1 MVRTKSD
8 RSLIALHS
16 RPAQPR
22 KSRRRSF
29 EEGDE
34 TVRRKRLRESDA
46 LAPAGRRPG
55 KCPGAGQ
62 YWAVVHHGR
71 GVTQD
76 YGEAMR
82 WYRKAADQ
90 QDALAQYN
98 IGLLYAKGWGVPQ
111 DLKEARA
118 WMQKAAAGGEEDAR
132 KWLAAN

>member
-1 MVRTKSD
+1 
-8 RSLIALHS
+8 
-16 RPAQPR
+16 
-22 KSRRRSF
+22 
-29 EEGDE
+29 
-34 TVRRKRLRESDA
+34 
-46 LAPAGRRPG
+46 
-55 KCPGAGQ
+55 
-62 YWAVVHHGR
+62 
-71 GVTQD
+71 VTQD